1 MIDLTDARV
10 VDFHAH
16 MSLQMGVGELMRR
29 DVTAQLNIFHG
40 TPGKSYRWDDLEPA
54 PDYERGMAQWA
65 HPLNSQYRMLIRYVA
80 GALGCEPDVVEIDE
94 RLSATMEQ
102 GFSMYLESVLD
113 RERIDLVVLDLL
125 GELRDGAAGF
135 PDDRYVWIYGI
146 TPLLSPL
153 AVIESGITSL
163 DDAIRWVDESID
175 IAVAQGCVGFK
186 NLMGYYRALD
196 VSRPTADE
204 AASGLRQV
212 AATPPADVKE
222 SFLFGRLGI
231 YDEAGRR
238 AARAYEDFVIRHIV
252 ARAGDLG
259 LLQLIHTGAQYSPN
273 QNLHA
278 ADPAHLFSLFSDP
291 ASNGTTFVMLHAG
304 APYHENAAYMAWQFP
319 NVYVDLSHTMRIPGR
334 LNSILSTILSIAPAH
349 KVLYGSDAYASA
361 EWLGYSAHRMR
372 KHLALVLSD
381 LSADLEW
388 TEAEA
393 EQVGRMVLGDNA
405 RAILPGVAR

>member
-1 MIDLTDARV
+1 MIDLTDAGV

-16 MSLQMGVGELMRR
+16 MSLQIGVGELIRR
-29 DVTAQLNIFHG
+29 DVTAQLNLFHG

-204 AASGLRQV
+204 AASGLRHV
-212 AATPPADVKE
+212 AATPPADVRE
-222 SFLFGRLGI
+222 SFLFGRIGI
-231 YDEAGRR
+231 YDEAAGRGVQSPGDAR
-238 AARAYEDFVIRHIV
+238 YFPDARAMVVADAGHWVHHDQPAAVLEAIRSF
-252 ARAGDLG
+252 ADGDL
-259 LLQLIHTGAQYSPN
+259 
-273 QNLHA
+273 
-278 ADPAHLFSLFSDP
+278 
-291 ASNGTTFVMLHAG
+291 
-304 APYHENAAYMAWQFP
+304 
-319 NVYVDLSHTMRIPGR
+319 
-334 LNSILSTILSIAPAH
+334 
-349 KVLYGSDAYASA
+349 
-361 EWLGYSAHRMR
+361 
-372 KHLALVLSD
+372 
-381 LSADLEW
+381 
-388 TEAEA
+388 
-393 EQVGRMVLGDNA
+393 
-405 RAILPGVAR
+405 